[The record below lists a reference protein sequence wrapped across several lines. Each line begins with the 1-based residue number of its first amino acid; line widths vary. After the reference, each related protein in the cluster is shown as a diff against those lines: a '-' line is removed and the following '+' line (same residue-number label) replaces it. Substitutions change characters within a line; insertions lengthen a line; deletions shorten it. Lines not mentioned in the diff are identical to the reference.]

1 MNCVLLTGRIG
12 SDPELRTLPSGTQI
26 TEMRVAV
33 NDNYKNKNGEKVER
47 THWFTVKAFG
57 KLADLASTYLSRGNK
72 VGIIGRFNYE
82 EWETE
87 GHRRSKVTIIA
98 HKLEFM
104 SSKAVKTEDP
114 EKEPF

>member
-33 NDNYKNKNGEKVER
+33 NDNYKNKDGEKVER

-72 VGIIGRFNYE
+72 VGIIGRLNYE
-82 EWETE
+82 EWETD
-87 GHRRSKVTIIA
+87 GQKRNALKVIA
-98 HKLEFM
+98 DRIDFLSWRTVQDDSAEQ
-104 SSKAVKTEDP
+104 
-114 EKEPF
+114 PF

>member
-47 THWFTVKAFG
+47 THWVTVKAFG
-57 KLADLASTYLSRGNK
+57 KLADLASTYLSKGNK
-72 VGIIGRFNYE
+72 VGIIGRLNYE

-98 HKLEFM
+98 DKLEFM
-104 SSKAVKTEDP
+104 SPRTVETEDP